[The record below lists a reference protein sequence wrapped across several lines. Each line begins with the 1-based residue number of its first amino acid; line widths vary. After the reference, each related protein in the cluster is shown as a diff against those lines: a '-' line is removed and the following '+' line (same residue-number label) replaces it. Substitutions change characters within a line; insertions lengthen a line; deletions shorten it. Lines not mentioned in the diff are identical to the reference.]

1 MDAAAVAREV
11 EKNLA
16 AKSSLYTSLSRHVGA
31 FDHADMSLSK
41 MAKYG
46 CRQLGI
52 DAPKGQ
58 RVSYLQAYLQGLDA
72 GHKPNSAMDAAPARR
87 PGNFLDRHLNK
98 GA

>member
-1 MDAAAVAREV
+1 MSGQVQRQVHPEAAFFRKRWKKTSATGVSRPARY
-11 EKNLA
+11 A
-16 AKSSLYTSLSRHVGA
+16 TSWASRT
-31 FDHADMSLSK
+31 
-41 MAKYG
+41 
-46 CRQLGI
+46 
-52 DAPKGQ
+52 PKGQ